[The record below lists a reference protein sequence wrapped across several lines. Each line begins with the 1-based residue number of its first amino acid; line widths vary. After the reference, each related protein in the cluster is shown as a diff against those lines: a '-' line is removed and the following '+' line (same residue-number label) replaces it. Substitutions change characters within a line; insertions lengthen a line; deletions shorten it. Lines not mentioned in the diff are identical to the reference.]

1 VAAEK
6 AAKAAKAKAL
16 EVTKAEAMASLA
28 TIEMD
33 QECAEAN
40 QHRRVIRRQPSVWDV
55 TTYNVSEEFD
65 LGFLGETDD
74 HGSDPESEATLPDAV
89 AAAAAFR
96 QTKVSVWTEISI
108 YWKDLTISTLQ
119 IHEAKGETFSEPQ
132 KEMQLKKDNSGHEAR
147 KRCVMMSVIRDK
159 LWSTHTGLSVVA
171 TPLPVASGLKDK
183 WKNKSTRNGL
193 GGLVRDATVAVPSFQ
208 VGGLSDEHVSG
219 VPPKFEKRTAGRA
232 ASSLVMMD
240 EVSPYS
246 SWLGHVVLIW
256 RTNYRLLVQYLP
268 MRIVK
273 TRQRSRFK
281 WSPHWQTRKKVEALF
296 LGTR

>member
-1 VAAEK
+1 MPATRTRSHKAVITTKRDAELEKARESEVLSDGEGDTLTKKAPISAPKVARQRRKRQRSASPVSPKGPRKRTNEHPGLIGKKPRRTKAEVAAEK

-96 QTKVSVWTEISI
+96 QTKVSV
-108 YWKDLTISTLQ
+108 
-119 IHEAKGETFSEPQ
+119 
-132 KEMQLKKDNSGHEAR
+132 
-147 KRCVMMSVIRDK
+147 
-159 LWSTHTGLSVVA
+159 
-171 TPLPVASGLKDK
+171 
-183 WKNKSTRNGL
+183 
-193 GGLVRDATVAVPSFQ
+193 
-208 VGGLSDEHVSG
+208 
-219 VPPKFEKRTAGRA
+219 
-232 ASSLVMMD
+232 
-240 EVSPYS
+240 
-246 SWLGHVVLIW
+246 
-256 RTNYRLLVQYLP
+256 
-268 MRIVK
+268 
-273 TRQRSRFK
+273 
-281 WSPHWQTRKKVEALF
+281 
-296 LGTR
+296 